1 MTRISHISGWAIRHP
16 IGVIMLTLA
25 IVVLGLFSVQTMK
38 IDLLPEITYPEI
50 RVRVLDPGV
59 PATIM
64 EDEITRQLE
73 EQLTITENVTA
84 MTSRSREGRSEV
96 NLSFDYGTDI
106 DVALRDASTR
116 LDRAK
121 RFLPDSIDPP
131 VIYKRDPS
139 QRPVAEYVLSS
150 SVKNAS
156 ELLDWADYSLSKSL
170 LTLPGVAAVE
180 VGGGRERE
188 IQILTTTERLSAFGL
203 DLSDIADVLED
214 NNINTTAGRF
224 FTANGEING
233 RTTARFQNA
242 SDIANLTIPSASGQT
257 LKISDI
263 ADVKDSLADEKLR
276 IRLNG
281 DPGLKLSIQKQPQA
295 NTVQVVDT
303 VQAAID
309 DLQARKQLPADIRIA
324 KVADQAIY
332 VRQSLQNALTAAVS
346 GAILAMLVVYLFLGN
361 LKRTLIIGSAI
372 PIALLIAITLMS
384 WTGQTLNIMTLGGLA
399 LGVGL
404 VVDNT
409 IVMME
414 NLYRHQRDNKTKAQA
429 TEAAGEVTSA
439 IIASTSTN
447 LAAVVPFLFI
457 GGLIGL
463 LFEGLIVT
471 ISAAIVGSMV
481 VALTLVSAL
490 AAGIKASTKPPL
502 LRRMIDQGIAY
513 LQMGYRWLLGHLFKI
528 WWLIVAAFAVGLYFS
543 SISFFD
549 KKYDFLPKMDNGE
562 IQINLTADPGISLD
576 SMDDIA
582 QRVEAILSKDKD
594 IDALFTTVGGFVF
607 GRSQFERSNRTSI
620 KVVLKPAKERSRSVN
635 DWIKHTQKTL
645 KKAQLVGVKVR
656 IRNRG
661 IRGIR
666 VSQGEDDLNIRIK
679 GPDLATLN
687 ELADQAIEK
696 LSDIDGLKNLKHT
709 NEANEQELTIVLD
722 RQKIAELGLSA
733 NEVGDFVRFAI
744 GGKKVTELIQKD
756 KRIEVVLRLDRNTLN
771 NPGDLENI
779 LIFSDTQPRQAI
791 RLNEIADI
799 EWQTAPATIMRDK
812 QQRMIEVTASLKD
825 DNTLQSIYAQA
836 EAAMQQVNL
845 PEGYSWFESGEIV
858 AIEKNK
864 QLTRIILLL
873 ALFFVFVVMAVHY
886 ESLRNPII
894 ILLGVPF
901 TLIGVSIGLNL
912 TETNLSMPVW
922 LGMIMLSGIVVNNTI
937 ILLETIEQHKAEYT
951 DLYDAI
957 SYAAGLRLRPIL
969 MTTLTTV
976 IGMFPLA
983 FAWGEGSE
991 MLQPLAIS
999 IVSGLLFAALVTL
1012 FLVPM
1017 IYRGF
1022 YFRKL

>member
-1 MTRISHISGWAIRHP
+1 
-16 IGVIMLTLA
+16 MLTLA
-25 IVVLGLFSVQTMK
+25 IVVLGLFSVQMMK
-38 IDLLPEITYPEI
+38 IDLLPQITYPEI

-96 NLSFDYGTDI
+96 NLSFEYGTDI

-121 RFLPDSIDPP
+121 RFLPESIDPP
-131 VIYKRDPS
+131 VIFKRDPS

-150 SVKNAS
+150 SLKNAS

-242 SDIANLTIPSASGQT
+242 TDIANLTIPSISGQT
-257 LKISDI
+257 LKLSDI

-281 DPGLKLSIQKQPQA
+281 SPGLKLSIQKQPQA

-303 VQAAID
+303 VQATINA
-309 DLQARKQLPADIRIA
+309 LRERKQLPADIRIE

-346 GAILAMLVVYLFLGN
+346 GAVLAMFVVYLFLGN

-414 NLYRHQRDNKTKAQA
+414 NLYRHQRDSKTIEQA
-429 TEAAGEVTSA
+429 TQAAGEVTSA

-447 LAAVVPFLFI
+447 LAAVIPFLFI

-471 ISAAIVGSMV
+471 ISTAIIGSML
-481 VALTLVSAL
+481 VALTLVPAL
-490 AAGIKASTKPPL
+490 AARIKTSSKPAL
-502 LRRMIDQGIAY
+502 IRRLIDKAIEY
-513 LQMGYRWLLGHLFKI
+513 LQTAYRWLLRHLFKV
-528 WWLIVAAFAVGLYFS
+528 WWLIIAAFAIGLYFS
-543 SISFFD
+543 SISLFD

-576 SMDDIA
+576 SMDDLA
-582 QRVEAILSKDKD
+582 QRVEDILSKDND
-594 IDALFTTVGGFVF
+594 IEALFTTVGGFVF
-607 GRSQFERSNRTSI
+607 GRSQYERSNRTNI
-620 KVVLKPAKERSRSVN
+620 KVLLKTTNERSRSVN

-645 KKAQLVGVKVR
+645 KEAQLVGVKIR

-679 GPDLATLN
+679 GPDLTTLN
-687 ELADQAIEK
+687 ELADQAITE
-696 LSDIDGLKNLKHT
+696 LSAIEGLSNLAHT
-709 NEANEQELTIVLD
+709 NEANEQELTIVLN

-733 NEVGDFVRFAI
+733 SEVGNFVRFAI
-744 GGKKVTELIQKD
+744 GGKKVTELIQND
-756 KRIEVVLRLDRNTLN
+756 KRIAVVLRLDRNTLN

-779 LIFSDTQPRQAI
+779 LLFSGTQPRQAI
-791 RLNEIADI
+791 RLNEIANI

-825 DNTLQSIYAQA
+825 DNTLQNIYAEA
-836 EAAMQQVNL
+836 EAAMQQVNM
-845 PEGYSWFESGEIV
+845 PDGYNWYESGEIV
-858 AIEKNK
+858 AIEKNQ
-864 QLTRIILLL
+864 QLSRIILLL
-873 ALFFVFVVMAVHY
+873 ALFLVFVVMAVHY

-901 TLIGVSIGLNL
+901 TLIGVSIGLNI

-937 ILLETIEQHKAEYT
+937 ILLETIEQHKTEYT

-957 SYAAGLRLRPIL
+957 CYAAGLRLRPIL

-999 IVSGLLFAALVTL
+999 IVSGLLFATLVTL
-1012 FLVPM
+1012 LLVPM

-1022 YFRKL
+1022 YARNI

>member
-1 MTRISHISGWAIRHP
+1 MKHATNISGWAIRHP

-25 IVVLGLFSVQTMK
+25 IVVLGLFSVQMMK
-38 IDLLPEITYPEI
+38 IDLLPQITYPEV

-84 MTSRSREGRSEV
+84 MTSRTREGRSEV
-96 NLSFDYGTDI
+96 NLSFEYGTDI

-121 RFLPDSIDPP
+121 RFLPESIDPP

-188 IQILTTTERLSAFGL
+188 IQVLTTTQRLSAFGL

-242 SDIANLTIPSASGQT
+242 TDIANLTIPSASGQT
-257 LKISDI
+257 LKLSDI

-281 DPGLKLSIQKQPQA
+281 SPGLKLSIQKQPQA

-303 VQAAID
+303 VEATIN
-309 DLQARKQLPADIRIA
+309 DLQERKQLPADIRIE

-332 VRQSLQNALTAAVS
+332 VRQSLQNALTAATS

-414 NLYRHQRDNKTKAQA
+414 NLYRHQRDHKTIEQA

-447 LAAVVPFLFI
+447 LAAVIPFLFI

-463 LFEGLIVT
+463 LFEGLIIT
-471 ISAAIVGSMV
+471 ISAAIIGSML
-481 VALTLVSAL
+481 VALTLVPAL
-490 AAGIKASTKPPL
+490 AARIKASSKPAL
-502 LRRMIDQGIAY
+502 IRRLIDKAIEY
-513 LQMGYRWLLGHLFKI
+513 LQTGYRWLLGKLFTI
-528 WWLIVAAFAVGLYFS
+528 WWLIIGVFAVGLYFS
-543 SISFFD
+543 SVSFFD

-576 SMDDIA
+576 SMDDMA
-582 QRVEAILSKDKD
+582 QRVEDILSKDND

-607 GRSQFERSNRTSI
+607 GRSQYERSNRTNI
-620 KVVLKPAKERSRSVN
+620 KVVLKPVNERSRSVN
-635 DWIKHTQKTL
+635 DWIKYTQNTL
-645 KKAQLVGVKVR
+645 KKAELVGVKIR

-679 GPDLATLN
+679 GPDLTTLN
-687 ELADQAIEK
+687 ELADQAIAE
-696 LSDIDGLKNLKHT
+696 LSEIEGLSNLAHT
-709 NEANEQELTIVLD
+709 NEANEQELTIVLN

-744 GGKKVTELIQKD
+744 GGKKVTELIQND
-756 KRIEVVLRLDRNTLN
+756 KRIGVVLRLDRKTLN

-779 LIFSDTQPRQAI
+779 LLFSDTQPRQAI
-791 RLNEIADI
+791 RLNEIANI

-812 QQRMIEVTASLKD
+812 QQRMIEITASLKD
-825 DNTLQSIYAQA
+825 DNTLQDIYADA
-836 EAAMQQVNL
+836 ETAMQKISM
-845 PEGYSWFESGEIV
+845 PEGYNWYESGEIV
-858 AIEKNK
+858 AIEKNQ
-864 QLTRIILLL
+864 QLSLIILLL
-873 ALFFVFVVMAVHY
+873 ALFLVFVVMAVHY

-901 TLIGVSIGLNL
+901 TLIGVSIGLNI

-937 ILLETIEQHKAEYT
+937 ILLETIEQHKSEYT

-957 SYAAGLRLRPIL
+957 RYAAGLRLRPIL

-999 IVSGLLFAALVTL
+999 IVSGLLFATLVTL

-1022 YFRKL
+1022 YARNI